1 MYKHQSTHVMMSKF
15 FILHFKG
22 NGKVIPLQARCGPQ
36 GGWRYAL
43 LFHDRGTRRGWV
55 VSSTPRPH
63 FTPGQDPVPILQ
75 EAVWDPG
82 PVWTGGTSHPHRL
95 SYPAQRSP
103 FYSIILRTETREEA
117 NNNTPFSCK
126 DWLTPEMLF
135 GTSASHCCLY
145 IHGEQNFRDAT
156 VCPRL
161 QRETQ
166 WQHYWTWYETK

>member
-1 MYKHQSTHVMMSKF
+1 M
-15 FILHFKG
+15 
-22 NGKVIPLQARCGPQ
+22 
-36 GGWRYAL
+36 
-43 LFHDRGTRRGWV
+43 

-82 PVWTGGTSHPHRL
+82 PVWTGGTSHPHRDSISDRPARSQMPYRL

-166 WQHYWTWYETK
+166 